1 MVPATRHWSPV
12 MVAQPI
18 AASRGRRRDFFGWRR
33 TLPKATSLWNSAN
46 GKV

>member
-1 MVPATRHWSPV
+1 

-18 AASRGRRRDFFGWRR
+18 AASHECRRDFFGWRR

-46 GKV
+46 RKV